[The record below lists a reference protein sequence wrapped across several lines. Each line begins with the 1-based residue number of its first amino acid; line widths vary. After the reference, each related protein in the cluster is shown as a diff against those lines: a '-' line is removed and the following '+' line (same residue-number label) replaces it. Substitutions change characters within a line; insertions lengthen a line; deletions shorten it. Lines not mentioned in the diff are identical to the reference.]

1 MMKTDEIRKELKTAA
16 LECEIA
22 RRNYKNAIEQYE
34 LESKNANDE
43 EDEKLYQK
51 YDVDSLRSK
60 KIDAEIRL
68 LRMFRKLVK
77 EELKVKTLMG
87 ESVDHLFVNL
97 KYRRGVRERMIN
109 LAMTWGSKY

>member
-1 MMKTDEIRKELKTAA
+1 MKTDEIRKELKTAA

-22 RRNYKNAIEQYE
+22 RRNYKNAFEQYE

-43 EDEKLYQK
+43 EDGMIYQK

-60 KIDAEIRL
+60 KIDAENRFL
-68 LRMFRKLVK
+68 KVFKKLVK

-87 ESVDHLFVNL
+87 ESVDRLFINL
-97 KYRRGVRERMIN
+97 RYNRRVRERVIN
-109 LAMTWGSKY
+109 LAMTWSKQF